1 MAIPIPAL
9 LMNPKFWILVNMGT
23 EALVTKLYSQV
34 EGMSDEEMDVLIIKN
49 RVEIDAAMEEMRTK

>member
-34 EGMSDEEMDVLIIKN
+34 EGMSDEEMDALIIKN
-49 RVEIDAAMEEMRTK
+49 RVEIDAEMEEMRTK